1 MLSRVVETLYWTSR
15 YIERAENVARLI
27 NVNNLLLMDLP
38 KGVSTGWEPIIDIIG
53 SRDVYLQSH
62 KDFSDRSAIK
72 FLMVGS
78 KNTSSIVTSLTLAR
92 ENARTVRDVLPRSV
106 WEGINSLSNYV
117 KDNQNEGLSKRGR
130 FAFLKYVIEHAHT
143 ISGALEATCNHDQ
156 SYMFM
161 RFGSVLE
168 RADMTTRILD
178 VRSANLIET
187 ATDRPF
193 ESIQWISVLRSLSGY
208 QMYRQQMGVRVNQ
221 ADVIEF
227 MLHSEVFARSV
238 LFCLYEMQRF
248 IEPIPNSKQINLVI
262 QDVIKDLT
270 TTDVRSL
277 KNGLLHE
284 FLDQIQIDL
293 AEIHN
298 QMSKLYFLNQSA

>member
-15 YIERAENVARLI
+15 YVERAENVARLI

-53 SRDVYLQSH
+53 SREIYLQSH
-62 KDFSDRSAIK
+62 KDFNDRAAVK
-72 FLMVGS
+72 FLVA
-78 KNTSSIVTSLTLAR
+78 NQNNPSSIVNSLQAAR
-92 ENARTVRDVLPRSV
+92 ENARTVRDVIPRSV
-106 WEGINSLSNYV
+106 WEGINSLANYV
-117 KDNQNEGLSKRGR
+117 KDNQNEGFSKRGR
-130 FAFLKYVIEHAHT
+130 FAFLKHVIESAHL

-156 SYMFM
+156 RYMFM

-178 VRSANLIET
+178 VRSANLIESE
-187 ATDRPF
+187 TDRPF
-193 ESIQWISVLRSLSGY
+193 ENIQWISVLRSLSGY
-208 QMYRQQMGVRVNQ
+208 QMYRQQMGVRVNR

-238 LFCLYEMQRF
+238 LFCLYEMQRYS
-248 IEPIPNSKQINLVI
+248 EPLPNSEQVHRVI

-270 TTDVRSL
+270 HTNVRSL
-277 KNGLLHE
+277 KNGHLHE

-293 AEIHN
+293 AQIHN
-298 QMSKLYFLNQSA
+298 QISELYFLK